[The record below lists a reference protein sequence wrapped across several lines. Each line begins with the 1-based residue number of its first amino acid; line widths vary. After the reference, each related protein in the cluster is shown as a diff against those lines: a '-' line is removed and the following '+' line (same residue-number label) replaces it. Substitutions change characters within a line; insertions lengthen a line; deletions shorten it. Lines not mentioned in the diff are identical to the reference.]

1 MGVADVIPGVSGGTI
16 AFITGIYDQ
25 LVESI
30 RSFDVEFLRLLVRGQ
45 FASAFEH
52 VHVRFLAPLLFG
64 IAVAIV
70 SMARVMHHLLSH
82 YPVQTWSL
90 FFGLIAASILVV
102 GRQIRPFGPTSMA
115 LVLCGS
121 LAAFW
126 IVGLIP
132 VETSGDTWF
141 IFLCG
146 ALAICAMILPGV
158 SGAFILLVLGKYHYI
173 TAAVKNPFMHE
184 SLGIIAVFGAGCIV
198 GITGFS
204 RLLHWL
210 LRHRRVAT
218 VSILTGFMLGAMRKI
233 WPWKEVLETRM
244 VGARELVIREANIL
258 PRAAD
263 AEFWTALALMGVGF
277 LGVMA
282 LERACAKPERTLNP

>member
-30 RSFDVEFLRLLVRGQ
+30 RSFDVVFLRLLLRGE
-45 FASAFEH
+45 FAAAFEH
-52 VHVRFLAPLLFG
+52 VNFRFLAPLLFG

-70 SMARVMHHLLSH
+70 SMARVMHHFMSH

-102 GRQIRPFGPTSMA
+102 GRQIRPFRPASMA
-115 LVLCGS
+115 LVLCGA
-121 LAAFW
+121 LAIFW
-126 IVGLIP
+126 VVGLIP
-132 VETSGDTWF
+132 VQTPDDAWF

-146 ALAICAMILPGV
+146 ALAICAMILPGI
-158 SGAFILLVLGKYHYI
+158 SGAFILLVLGKYHYV
-173 TAAVKNPFMHE
+173 TAAVKNPFVSE
-184 SLGIIAVFGAGCIV
+184 SLGTIAVFGLGCIV

-244 VGARELVIREANIL
+244 VGTREFVIREANIL
-258 PRAAD
+258 PRATD
-263 AEFWTALALMGVGF
+263 AEFWTALALMGAGF
-277 LGVMA
+277 LAVMII
-282 LERACAKPERTLNP
+282 ERACAIPERTLNP